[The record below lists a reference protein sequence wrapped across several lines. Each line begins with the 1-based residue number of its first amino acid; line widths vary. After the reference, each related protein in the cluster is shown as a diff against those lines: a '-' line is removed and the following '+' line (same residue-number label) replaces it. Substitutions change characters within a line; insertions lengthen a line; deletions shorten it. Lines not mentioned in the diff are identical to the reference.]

1 MYQVSLLEAQAGMVL
16 VEPIMSDDGRCLL
29 RAGQVLNR
37 AMIQRLREMN
47 LSVPLISVAD
57 IYSLQINPFDRMQLV
72 MEESYHE
79 VLSRY
84 SSPQKEGNKRDDIP
98 QIVEKMKELIELICK
113 DEKIIDY
120 CLQMRVIK
128 VGSLYQKAIETSVF
142 SGLLA
147 GVYGC
152 SKEEMYQIMVGGLL
166 HDAGCLEMA
175 FLIGKKNKTPQE
187 DRLWKEHPTYGYYFA
202 IQNELP
208 REIAKI
214 IQYHEERVDGSGYP
228 KQAKG
233 EEIPLG
239 ARIVGICASITE
251 STLYEGMK
259 PYEALEIIYGTSG
272 IYFDAELVNLFLGSV
287 ALYPM
292 GALVR
297 LSTGE
302 IGVIT
307 NIRKNHG
314 ARPVVNVHYNSFNK
328 PLSKVKVVDLGV
340 QRTIFIEEI
349 LG

>member
-1 MYQVSLLEAQAGMVL
+1 MYKVSTLEAQPGMVL
-16 VEPIMSDDGRCLL
+16 VEPVMSKEGRCLL
-29 RAGQVLNR
+29 KVGQVLNR
-37 AMIQRLREMN
+37 AMIQRLQE
-47 LSVPLISVAD
+47 LDVLLVCVAD
-57 IYSLQINPFDRMQLV
+57 IYSLQIDPMDRMQLV
-72 MEESYHE
+72 MEKSYRE
-79 VLSRY
+79 VLEKY
-84 SSPQKEGNKRDDIP
+84 STPQKEGNKRDDIP
-98 QIVEKMKELIELICK
+98 QIVKKMWEIIKVICR
-113 DEKIIDY
+113 DEKIVEY

-128 VGSLYQKAIETSVF
+128 NRNLYQKAIETSVF

-147 GVYGC
+147 GVCGC
-152 SKEEMYQIMVGGLL
+152 SMEEMYQIMVGGLL
-166 HDAGCLEMA
+166 HDAGCLEMT
-175 FLIGKKNKTPQE
+175 FLIGRKNKTLQE
-187 DRLWKEHPTYGYYFA
+187 ERLWKEHPTYGYYFA

-208 REIAKI
+208 REIATI

-233 EEIPLG
+233 DEIPLG
-239 ARIVGICASITE
+239 AKIVGICSSVTE
-251 STLYEGMK
+251 SIFYDGMK

-272 IYFDAELVNLFLGSV
+272 IYFDAKLVNLFLTSI

-314 ARPVVNVHYNSFNK
+314 ARPVINVHYNSFYK
-328 PLSKVKVVDLGV
+328 PLSQPKIVDLGE

>member
-1 MYQVSLLEAQAGMVL
+1 MYKVSTLEAQPGMVL
-16 VEPIMSDDGRCLL
+16 VEPVMSKEGRCLL
-29 RAGQVLNR
+29 KVGQVLNR
-37 AMIQRLREMN
+37 AMIQRLQE
-47 LSVPLISVAD
+47 LDVLLVCVAD
-57 IYSLQINPFDRMQLV
+57 IYSLQIDPMDRMQLV
-72 MEESYHE
+72 MEKSYRE
-79 VLSRY
+79 VLEKY
-84 SSPQKEGNKRDDIP
+84 STPQKEGNKRDDIP
-98 QIVEKMKELIELICK
+98 QIVKKMWEIIKVICR
-113 DEKIIDY
+113 DEKIVEY

-128 VGSLYQKAIETSVF
+128 NRNLYQKAIETSVF

-147 GVYGC
+147 GVCGC
-152 SKEEMYQIMVGGLL
+152 SMEEMYQIMVGGLL
-166 HDAGCLEMA
+166 HDAGCLEMT
-175 FLIGKKNKTPQE
+175 FLIGRKNKTLQE
-187 DRLWKEHPTYGYYFA
+187 ERLWKEHPTYGYYFA

-208 REIAKI
+208 REIATI

-233 EEIPLG
+233 DEIPLG
-239 ARIVGICASITE
+239 AKIVGICSSVTE
-251 STLYEGMK
+251 SILYDGMK

-314 ARPVVNVHYNSFNK
+314 ARPVVNVHYNSFYK
-328 PLSKVKVVDLGV
+328 PLSQPKIVDLGV

>member
-1 MYQVSLLEAQAGMVL
+1 MYKVSTAEAQSGMVL
-16 VEPIMSDDGRCLL
+16 VEPVMSKDGRCLL
-29 RAGQVLNR
+29 KAGQTLNR
-37 AMIQRLREMN
+37 AMIQRLLE
-47 LSVPLISVAD
+47 LEILVVCVAD
-57 IYSLQINPFDRMQLV
+57 LYSLQIDPTDRMQLV
-72 MEESYHE
+72 MEKSYRE
-79 VLSRY
+79 VLEKY
-84 SSPQKEGNKRDDIP
+84 STPQKEGNKRDDIP
-98 QIVEKMKELIELICK
+98 QIVKKMWEIIKVICR
-113 DEKIIDY
+113 DDKIVDY

-128 VGSLYQKAIETSVF
+128 TQNLYQKAIETSVF
-142 SGLLA
+142 SGMLA
-147 GVYGC
+147 GVCGC

-166 HDAGCLEMA
+166 HDAGCLEMT
-175 FLIGKKNKTPQE
+175 FLIGRQNKTVQE

-233 EEIPLG
+233 DEIPLG
-239 ARIVGICASITE
+239 AKIVGICSSVTE
-251 STLYEGMK
+251 SIFYDGMK

-272 IYFDAELVNLFLGSV
+272 IYFDAKLVNLFLTSI

-314 ARPVVNVHYNSFNK
+314 ARPVINVHYNSFYK
-328 PLSKVKVVDLGV
+328 PLSQPKIVDLGE
-340 QRTIFIEEI
+340 QRTIFIDEI

>member
-1 MYQVSLLEAQAGMVL
+1 MYKISVLEAQPGMVL
-16 VEPIMSDDGRCLL
+16 VESVVTGDGRCLL
-29 RAGQVLNR
+29 KAGQALNR
-37 AMIQRLREMN
+37 AVIQRLQELN
-47 LSVPLISVAD
+47 IWKVSVAD
-57 IYSLQINPFDRMQLV
+57 IYSLQVDPLDRMQMV
-72 MEESYHE
+72 MERSYKE
-79 VLSRY
+79 ALEKY
-84 SSPQKEGNKRDDIP
+84 STPQKEGNKRDDIP
-98 QIVEKMKELIELICK
+98 QIVKKMWELIKVICK
-113 DEKIIDY
+113 DVKIVEY

-128 VGSLYQKAIETSVF
+128 TQNLYQKAIETSVF

-166 HDAGCLEMA
+166 HDAGCLEMT
-175 FLIGKKNKTPQE
+175 FLIGRKNKTLQE
-187 DRLWKEHPTYGYYFA
+187 ERLWKEHPTYGYYFA
-202 IQNELP
+202 IQNEMP

-214 IQYHEERVDGSGYP
+214 IQYHEEHIDGSGYP
-228 KQAKG
+228 KQATA

-239 ARIVGICASITE
+239 AKIVGICSSVTE
-251 STLYEGMK
+251 SVIYDGMK

-272 IYFDAELVNLFLGSV
+272 VYFDAGLVNLFLGSV

-314 ARPVVNVHYNSFNK
+314 ARPIINVHYNSFYK
-328 PLSKVKVVDLGV
+328 PLSQPKVVDLGE